1 MIQEQTLLKIIDN
14 SGARVAKCI
23 KILKGSK
30 KIYAKIGD
38 LIKVVVKNSN
48 INSKIKKGQIFKAI
62 IVRTKFPF
70 KRNDGTSLSFNDN
83 AIILLNNQNQMIG
96 TRVFGVLAKEI
107 KNVYFNKL
115 ISLSNELV

>member
-14 SGARVAKCI
+14 SGAKIAKCI
-23 KILKGSK
+23 KVLTGSK

-38 LIKVVVKNSN
+38 LIKVVIKNSN
-48 INSKIKKGQIFKAI
+48 FNSKIKKGQVIKAI
-62 IVRTKFPF
+62 VVRTKFPF
-70 KRNDGTSLSFNDN
+70 KRNDGTFLSFSDN

-96 TRVFGVLAKEI
+96 TRVFGVLAREI
-107 KNVYFNKL
+107 KSIYFNKL